1 MSDSEISSSDAP
13 APKKPILQVLIIV
26 LLAALLGMQAYATFF
41 RGGDAADKKG
51 PSHGKPAAEEHA
63 DGGEAGHD
71 GEGDGGEHEGAEA
84 EEAEGGEG
92 GGEGGHG
99 AAPAVKPTVAVK
111 ELTVKLSD
119 ADDDRYV
126 KLSFDLEVKNDQ
138 HKTVVA
144 ASIPKIRDAAISYL
158 RNKKAADLEADTSYI
173 QLKRDLLNASN
184 QVVPRKLVRQLYISD
199 LLLQ

>member
-1 MSDSEISSSDAP
+1 MSDSEISAAEAP

-26 LLAALLGMQAYATFF
+26 LLTALLGMQAYATFF
-41 RGGDAADKKG
+41 RGGDAAEKKG
-51 PSHGKPAAEEHA
+51 PNHGKPAAEEHA
-63 DGGEAGHD
+63 DGGDAGHEKE
-71 GEGDGGEHEGAEA
+71 GEGGEHEEPEG
-84 EEAEGGEG
+84 EEAEGEA

-119 ADDDRYV
+119 SDDDRYV

>member
-1 MSDSEISSSDAP
+1 MSDSEISASEAP
-13 APKKPILQVLIIV
+13 ATKKPILQVLIIV

-41 RGGDAADKKG
+41 RGGDAAEKKG
-51 PSHGKPAAEEHA
+51 PNHGKPAAEEHA
-63 DGGEAGHD
+63 DGEESGH
-71 GEGDGGEHEGAEA
+71 GKEEEGGEHEGAEA
-84 EEAEGGEG
+84 EEGEAEG

-111 ELTVKLSD
+111 DLTVKLSD

-158 RNKKAADLEADTSYI
+158 RNKKAAELESDTSYI

>member
-41 RGGDAADKKG
+41 RGGDAAEKKG

-84 EEAEGGEG
+84 EEAEGEG